1 MKRKQRNTGIVL
13 HTKRDFHSTCLGP
26 YFFGHAI
33 FKIND
38 ARHAIQQRVQN
49 AIRRCSKKM
58 VDEIDVPTCKNADQ
72 VG

>member
-1 MKRKQRNTGIVL
+1 MQL
-13 HTKRDFHSTCLGP
+13 LDL
-26 YFFGHAI
+26 FFGHAI

-38 ARHAIQQRVQN
+38 GRHAILQMIQQRVQN

-58 VDEIDVPTCKNADQ
+58 VDEIDVPTCKNDADQ